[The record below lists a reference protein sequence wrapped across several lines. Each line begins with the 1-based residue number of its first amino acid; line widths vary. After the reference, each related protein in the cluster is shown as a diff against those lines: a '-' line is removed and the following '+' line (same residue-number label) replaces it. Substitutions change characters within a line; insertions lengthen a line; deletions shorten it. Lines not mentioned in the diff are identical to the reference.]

1 MTTTS
6 LSKMAIDYRERE
18 VAGIVFWPE
27 VATDLYR
34 RAVPIQARAR
44 AIAPQRTGALRR
56 GIIVVRGADA
66 NGVYVDVRSTVRAP
80 DGFPYG
86 VAVNAR
92 RPYLRP
98 ALRTTTI

>member
-1 MTTTS
+1 MTTTPR
-6 LSKMAIDYRERE
+6 LSELEIDYRERE
-18 VAGIVFWPE
+18 VAGMVFWPE

-34 RAVPIQARAR
+34 RAMPIQARAR

-56 GIIVVRGADA
+56 GIVIVRGADA
-66 NGVYVDVRSTVRAP
+66 NGSYVDVRSTVRAP

-86 VAVNAR
+86 AVINKR

-98 ALRTTTI
+98 ALRTTV

>member
-1 MTTTS
+1 MTTTPK
-6 LSKMAIDYRERE
+6 LSEVNIDYRERE
-18 VAGIVFWPE
+18 VAGMVFWPE

-34 RAVPIQARAR
+34 KAVPIQLRAR

-56 GIIVVRGADA
+56 GIVLQRGADA
-66 NGVYVDVRSTVRAP
+66 NGNYVDVVSTVRAP

-86 VAVNAR
+86 VAVNKR

-98 ALRTTTI
+98 ALRVSI